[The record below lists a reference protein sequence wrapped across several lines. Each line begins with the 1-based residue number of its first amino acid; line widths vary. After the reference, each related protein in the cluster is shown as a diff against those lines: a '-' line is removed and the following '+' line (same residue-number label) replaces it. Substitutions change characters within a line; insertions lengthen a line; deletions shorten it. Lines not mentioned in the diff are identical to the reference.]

1 MPHWP
6 VVDAARRP
14 RLIRR
19 GQATEPAVLST
30 VERIP
35 EILEAL
41 FLNEPDLTKAQLAEL
56 GRADTAT
63 LAKLSAHVCP
73 GLCTAPPGP

>member
-1 MPHWP
+1 
-6 VVDAARRP
+6 
-14 RLIRR
+14 
-19 GQATEPAVLST
+19 VLT
-30 VERIP
+30 PVERFP

-41 FLNEPDLTKAQLAEL
+41 FLNEPNLTKAELAEL

-63 LAKLSAHVCP
+63 LAKLPAHVCP